1 MNISRINSGQG
12 VYQAF
17 ANNTSRAA
25 DKNAGMDTS
34 KNSSLS
40 EVSSLRDRQINQ
52 IKKISGDDEA
62 AERLLRDY
70 SKPDNGGILFVASE
84 MPDLNNT
91 EAVRRF
97 QHISQMFEQENKE
110 VESLKND
117 IISIGRSEGK
127 KAQDIL
133 YDLVNMYD
141 SQSELFK
148 LGRGWEGDLFSF
160 NDFSSEGWAKTLQYT
175 PDVVDIKV

>member
-1 MNISRINSGQG
+1 MNISSINSGQG
-12 VYQAF
+12 IYQAF
-17 ANNTSRAA
+17 ANKTSRAA
-25 DKNAGMDTS
+25 NKNAEASTS
-34 KNSSLS
+34 KKSLLS

-52 IKKISGDDEA
+52 IKNTSGDDKA

-70 SKPDNGGILFVASE
+70 SKPDNGGILFFASE
-84 MPDLNNT
+84 MPDLKNT

-97 QHISQMFEQENKE
+97 QRISQIFEQENKQ
-110 VESLKND
+110 VDSLKND
-117 IISIGRSEGK
+117 IISQGKSEGK

-133 YDLVNMYD
+133 YDLVKMYD

-160 NDFSSEGWAKTLQYT
+160 NDFSTEGWSKTLQYT
-175 PDVVDIKV
+175 PDVIDTKV

>member
-1 MNISRINSGQG
+1 M
-12 VYQAF
+12 
-17 ANNTSRAA
+17 
-25 DKNAGMDTS
+25 
-34 KNSSLS
+34 
-40 EVSSLRDRQINQ
+40 RDRRIHQ
-52 IKKISGDDEA
+52 IKKISGNDEA
-62 AERLLRDY
+62 AESLLRDY
-70 SKPDNGGILFVASE
+70 SKPDTGGILFAASE
-84 MPDLNNT
+84 MPDLNNI

-117 IISIGRSEGK
+117 ILSTGRREGK

-160 NDFSSEGWAKTLQYT
+160 DDFSFFTS
-175 PDVVDIKV
+175 PDDFYIFTDHDDSKNKQIGEQRREE